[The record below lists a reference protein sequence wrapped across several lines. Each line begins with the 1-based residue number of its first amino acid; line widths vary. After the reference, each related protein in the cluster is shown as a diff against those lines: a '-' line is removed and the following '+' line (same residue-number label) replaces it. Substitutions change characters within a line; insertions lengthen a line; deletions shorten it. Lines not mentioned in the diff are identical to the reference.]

1 MKTKFHILLFALL
14 FLSSACEEEFEYV
27 LPPATQKGANTIG
40 CKVNGIV
47 CIPHGAVIF
56 SPYTKRL
63 CYNEQT
69 GEVDLG
75 FLFLPTERDVKSKL
89 PRMGVSLRLNS
100 VFSTGVYGNFSG
112 TISIGYYD
120 EYGGQLPDKEYYY
133 MQDISGQLNITKLDK
148 QKNIISGTFSFDGV
162 LFLGLEEWDYSQL
175 SKITDG
181 RFDIGYNEDGSCI
194 LEYEK

>member
-1 MKTKFHILLFALL
+1 MKTRFHILLFALL
-14 FLSSACEEEFEYV
+14 FLSSACEEEYEYE
-27 LPPATQKGANTIG
+27 LPSITQRGLNTIG

-47 CIPHGAVIF
+47 CIPHGAGIF

-69 GEVDLG
+69 GEVDFG
-75 FLFLPTERDVKSKL
+75 FLFLPTESNVKSKL

-100 VFSTGVYGNFSG
+100 VFSTGVYDNFSG